1 MEITSKTL
9 GLPCL
14 SPHRDQLKSLEKQS
28 NDELLELIDRQTK
41 LLNYLKLSDNGEKLK
56 LCIKKAK
63 AIIESRENVSDLDI
77 ALSKLNLSIH
87 PVIGERKFSPYEVKS
102 KKALP
107 PKPERLLTI
116 LSLAETKDM
125 LRECAVKLN
134 SESVKNATDYRE
146 KVAPVEDSDDNESSD
161 ENE

>member
-28 NDELLELIDRQTK
+28 NEELQDLIDRQTK

-56 LCIKKAK
+56 VCIEKAK
-63 AIIESRENVSDLDI
+63 AIIESRESVSDLDI
-77 ALSKLNLSIH
+77 ALSNLNLNTH

-107 PKPERLLTI
+107 SKPERLLTI

-125 LRECAVKLN
+125 LRDCAVKLN
-134 SESVKNATDYRE
+134 SESVKDTTDYRE
-146 KVAPVEDSDDNESSD
+146 KAAPIEDSNDSLD